1 MYRSA
6 RVVVCGLRSSLQGRA
21 LVIRARSSV
30 GPRTRGRP
38 EPTMSIARSVA
49 EILREHVVLEVES
62 IDRMYLNV
70 YVPHLQ
76 SVGAVVGYLRVHR
89 GQRFASTTAVTPMT
103 EAFIRNIDQFV
114 SHEGIDLV
122 TFQKVQR
129 KDDVTQ
135 KYLRRFRERE
145 GVLYVGKAQEK
156 ARVMRTERRRSRHTG
171 GTYPWIVESTAMV
184 NHYYFYC
191 VDEDF
196 GPFFLKFCSYFPYN
210 TKLCINGHEYLKRQL
225 AKRGVAFEALDNG
238 VKSCADPKMMQ
249 RLCDELSADKIDR
262 LLRKWLKRL
271 PHPFPPRDRAAG
283 YRYDLSIL
291 QAEFSL
297 TQVLDQPVMGRI
309 FFEEVIREN
318 LDLGRPSQVSLVF
331 DRKVIRRTPGRFRT
345 RVITDGVVP
354 SLHVDYKKSRI
365 KQYHKEEQALRTEA
379 TINDTRDFAI
389 GRRIENLQELRKI
402 GFAANRRL
410 LDVQRIGHDCFIGEA
425 SFQDMQRPVTVDGQR
440 AAALRFADPRV
451 QDYCTSCFCLFS
463 SRAHSLTA
471 ISASIWLHCSGKSRA
486 NSPRDGSH
494 TTCDACAC
502 TGSSSASRSLTAT
515 ASPPTGCAP
524 PSSTPAFITARS
536 GPDWRSSRS
545 VRPIMSCRSPNPS
558 ARRKWPSTTGTTTKN
573 WQHEN
578 LTHQLNKAL
587 DQGY

>member
-1 MYRSA
+1 M
-6 RVVVCGLRSSLQGRA
+6 
-21 LVIRARSSV
+21 SV
-30 GPRTRGRP
+30 
-38 EPTMSIARSVA
+38 ARSVA
-49 EILREHVVLEVES
+49 DVLRDHVVLELEA

-76 SVGAVVGYLRVHR
+76 TVGAVVGYLRVHR
-89 GQRFASTTAVTPMT
+89 GQRFASTTAVVPMS
-103 EAFIRNIDQFV
+103 EAFVRNIEQFV
-114 SHEGIDLV
+114 DDEAIDLV
-122 TFQKVQR
+122 SFEKRER

-135 KYLRRFRERE
+135 RYLRSFRKRE

-156 ARVMRTERRRSRHTG
+156 ARVMRTERRRSRVTG
-171 GTYPWIVESTAMV
+171 ATYPWIVESTAMV

-210 TKLCINGHEYLKRQL
+210 AKLCINGHEYLKRQL
-225 AKRGVAFEALDNG
+225 TKRGVKFEALDNG
-238 VKSCADPKMMQ
+238 VKSCADPKLMQ
-249 RLCDELSADKIDR
+249 QLCDGLSADRIDR
-262 LLRKWLKRL
+262 LLRKWLRRL

-283 YRYDLSIL
+283 YRYALSIL

-365 KQYHKEEQALRTEA
+365 KQYHKEGQALRTET
-379 TINDTRDFAI
+379 TINGTRDFAI
-389 GRRIENLQELRKI
+389 GRRIENLQEPRQI

-425 SFQDMQRPVTVDGQR
+425 SFQDMQRPVTWMVNARQR
-440 AAALRFADPRV
+440 CASLIHGSK
-451 QDYCTSCFCLFS
+451 DYCTSCFCLFS
-463 SRAHSLTA
+463 SRALSLTA
-471 ISASIWLHCSGKSRA
+471 ISASICLHCSGKSRA

-524 PSSTPAFITARS
+524 PFSIPAFITARS
-536 GPDWRSSRS
+536 GPD
-545 VRPIMSCRSPNPS
+545 
-558 ARRKWPSTTGTTTKN
+558 
-573 WQHEN
+573 
-578 LTHQLNKAL
+578 
-587 DQGY
+587 